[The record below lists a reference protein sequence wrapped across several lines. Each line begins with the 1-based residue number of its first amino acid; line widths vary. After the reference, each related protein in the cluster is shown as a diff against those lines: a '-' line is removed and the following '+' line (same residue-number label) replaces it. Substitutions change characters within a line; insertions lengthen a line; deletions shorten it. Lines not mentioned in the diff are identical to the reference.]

1 MLYRDSCNI
10 SAPKYTFYFI
20 RVNCFQ
26 VCTFNEIFIALF
38 LAYVCQRIY
47 SYTAIMKIKWDSKES
62 SSWVMQMMII
72 KMWCVAIIAVVA
84 ASACKFNIP
93 LLLRL
98 KNKYIMQ
105 YKQTWEGIIFHIID
119 NLEEHR
125 GELLLKSPCFRI
137 KLLHIQFPAN
147 FQQHDSE
154 YQE

>member
-1 MLYRDSCNI
+1 
-10 SAPKYTFYFI
+10 
-20 RVNCFQ
+20 
-26 VCTFNEIFIALF
+26 
-38 LAYVCQRIY
+38 
-47 SYTAIMKIKWDSKES
+47 
-62 SSWVMQMMII
+62 
-72 KMWCVAIIAVVA
+72 
-84 ASACKFNIP
+84 
-93 LLLRL
+93 
-98 KNKYIMQ
+98 MQ